1 MNKEILAIAV
11 PAIISNITVPLL
23 GLADLT
29 IVGHI
34 GGADYISAIATGSMI
49 FNVIYW
55 IFGFLRMGTSGMTA
69 QAYGRRSA
77 VATTAVLSLSLRT
90 AVAIGLFFVV
100 MQVPVLRFMIWAM
113 NTPAESVTFVGQ
125 YFDIVVWGAPAM
137 LTLYAAN
144 GWFIGM
150 QDSRLPMAIA
160 IIQNVVNIVASLLFV
175 FVLHWKIEGIAAG
188 TLIAQ
193 WSGALMAAAGM
204 VWLRRRTSASWAAAG
219 ASESSAET
227 DASASLGQ
235 DCNQQNAAPA
245 TQSNDAATGNHAA
258 ADADRVSLR
267 NFFAVNRDIFLRTLC
282 LVAVN
287 LYFVSA
293 GGRQGSLILAVNAL
307 LMTLYTLFS
316 YFMDGFAYAGEAL
329 CGKYYG
335 AGDSVSFRSLVR
347 RLYVWGAAMTVV
359 FTVLYAVGGQD
370 FLGLLTS
377 DTHVVRAAMRYLP
390 WAVAI
395 PVCGVMAFI
404 YDGVFI
410 GVTATRGMLVS
421 SALATALFFVLY
433 LSLSATLANDGL
445 WIAFLAYLACRGA
458 VQGVIVHKSKFM
470 SV

>member
-23 GLADLT
+23 GLVDLT
-29 IVGHI
+29 LVGHI

-77 VATTAVLSLSLRT
+77 VATTAVLSLSLRI

-100 MQVPVLRFMIWAM
+100 MQGPVLRFMIWAM
-113 NTPAESVTFVGQ
+113 NTPAESETFVGQ

-150 QDSRLPMAIA
+150 QDSRLPMTIA

-204 VWLRRRTSASWAAAG
+204 VWLRRRTLARWNAAATAG
-219 ASESSAET
+219 SSPET
-227 DASASLGQ
+227 DNST
-235 DCNQQNAAPA
+235 AAVSDDNHIEAAAA
-245 TQSNDAATGNHAA
+245 TQQNDAATGNHAA
-258 ADADRVSLR
+258 TDADRVSLR
-267 NFFAVNRDIFLRTLC
+267 NFLVVNRDIFLRTLC

-293 GGRQGSLILAVNAL
+293 GGRQGALILAVNAL

-335 AGDSVSFRSLVR
+335 AGDRASFRSLVH
-347 RLYVWGAAMTVV
+347 RLYAWGAVMTVL
-359 FTVLYAVGGQD
+359 FTAIYIVGGQD

-377 DTHVVRAAMRYLP
+377 DAYVVRAAMRYLP

-404 YDGVFI
+404 YDGIFI

-421 SALATALFFVLY
+421 SALATALFFALQ
-433 LSLSATLANDGL
+433 LSLSTTIANDGL

>member
-1 MNKEILAIAV
+1 
-11 PAIISNITVPLL
+11 
-23 GLADLT
+23 
-29 IVGHI
+29 
-34 GGADYISAIATGSMI
+34 
-49 FNVIYW
+49 
-55 IFGFLRMGTSGMTA
+55 
-69 QAYGRRSA
+69 
-77 VATTAVLSLSLRT
+77 
-90 AVAIGLFFVV
+90 
-100 MQVPVLRFMIWAM
+100 
-113 NTPAESVTFVGQ
+113 
-125 YFDIVVWGAPAM
+125 
-137 LTLYAAN
+137 
-144 GWFIGM
+144 
-150 QDSRLPMAIA
+150 
-160 IIQNVVNIVASLLFV
+160 
-175 FVLHWKIEGIAAG
+175 
-188 TLIAQ
+188 
-193 WSGALMAAAGM
+193 MAAAGM
-204 VWLRRRTSASWAAAG
+204 VWLRRRTLARWNADATAESSPETDNSTAAVSDDNHIEAAAV
-219 ASESSAET
+219 T
-227 DASASLGQ
+227 
-235 DCNQQNAAPA
+235 QQ
-245 TQSNDAATGNHAA
+245 NDAATGNHAA

-267 NFFAVNRDIFLRTLC
+267 NFLAVNRDIFLRTLC

-335 AGDSVSFRSLVR
+335 AGDSASFRLLVR

-421 SALATALFFVLY
+421 SALATALFFALQ
-433 LSLSATLANDGL
+433 LSLSTTIANDGL

>member
-1 MNKEILAIAV
+1 MPPV
-11 PAIISNITVPLL
+11 CRVFR
-23 GLADLT
+23 
-29 IVGHI
+29 I
-34 GGADYISAIATGSMI
+34 GARG
-49 FNVIYW
+49 
-55 IFGFLRMGTSGMTA
+55 
-69 QAYGRRSA
+69 
-77 VATTAVLSLSLRT
+77 
-90 AVAIGLFFVV
+90 
-100 MQVPVLRFMIWAM
+100 
-113 NTPAESVTFVGQ
+113 
-125 YFDIVVWGAPAM
+125 
-137 LTLYAAN
+137 
-144 GWFIGM
+144 
-150 QDSRLPMAIA
+150 
-160 IIQNVVNIVASLLFV
+160 
-175 FVLHWKIEGIAAG
+175 
-188 TLIAQ
+188 
-193 WSGALMAAAGM
+193 
-204 VWLRRRTSASWAAAG
+204 
-219 ASESSAET
+219 
-227 DASASLGQ
+227 
-235 DCNQQNAAPA
+235 
-245 TQSNDAATGNHAA
+245 
-258 ADADRVSLR
+258 
-267 NFFAVNRDIFLRTLC
+267 
-282 LVAVN
+282 
-287 LYFVSA
+287 
-293 GGRQGSLILAVNAL
+293 QGSLILAVNAL

-335 AGDSVSFRSLVR
+335 AGDSASFRLLVR